1 MPAPSAA
8 LTTLRPDL
16 GSLMEFD
23 LSSNMAGFIAYQ
35 VLPVIDVATAA
46 DSFGRIPTE
55 QLGKIASVTRS
66 SKGGYNRIDMTFTP
80 DSYATKDYGLEAPVD
95 ERNARVYQ
103 NYLNAEVACAM
114 LIRHML
120 LAAAEIRVAGKV
132 FNTSTWTGSALTTN
146 ISTEWSTASSATPIV
161 NVRAASQKVRDNMG
175 QYANTL
181 IINRKVFRNLQV
193 CDEILDA
200 IASQGAGDKIKASDV
215 TADMI
220 ARCMDLEQVLV
231 ADSSYD
237 NANEGQT
244 TTFTDIWSSEYAM
257 VCRLNTS
264 PMIEVPTIGKT
275 FHYTGDGSLINGL
288 AEDYD
293 EPQVR
298 GKVLRIRHEV
308 DEKIIYPECGHLL
321 SNITA

>member
-35 VLPVIDVATAA
+35 VLPVIDVSTPA
-46 DSFGRIPTE
+46 DVFGRIPTE
-55 QLGKIASVTRS
+55 QLGKVASVTRS
-66 SKGGYNRIDMTFTP
+66 SKGGYNRIDMTFTS

-95 ERNARVYQ
+95 ARNARIYQ

-120 LAAAEIRVAGKV
+120 LAAAEIRVAAKV
-132 FNTSTWTGSALTTN
+132 FNTTTWTGSALTTAVG
-146 ISTEWSTASSATPIV
+146 TPWSTSASAVPIT
-161 NVRAASQKVRDNMG
+161 NVRAASQKIRDNMG

-181 IINRKVFRNLQV
+181 IVNKKKFRELQV
-193 CDEILDA
+193 CDQIIDA
-200 IASQGAGDKIKASDV
+200 IASQGAGDKVKASDI
-215 TADMI
+215 TAEQI

-237 NANEGQT
+237 NALEGQS
-244 TTFTDIWSSEYAM
+244 TTFTDIWSSSYAM

-275 FHYTGDGSLINGL
+275 FHYSGDGSQINGL

-321 SNITA
+321 SSI